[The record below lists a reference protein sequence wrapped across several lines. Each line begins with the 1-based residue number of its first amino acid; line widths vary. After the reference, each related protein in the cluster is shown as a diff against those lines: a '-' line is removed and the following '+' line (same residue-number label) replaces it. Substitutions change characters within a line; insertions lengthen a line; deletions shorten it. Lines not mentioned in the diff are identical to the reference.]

1 MTKPPLFGVSS
12 SMLLQRPL
20 LDALHF
26 ARHAG
31 LNGFEVWADH
41 PHAHPDETPADVRAT
56 LRRELAEFARVSVH
70 GPLGNASLASINP
83 GIWSESVRQ
92 YLAAVELAH
101 DIGAAVL
108 VVHPGD
114 LRDPRFFVDFTRLAE
129 EALGRLARRAEEL
142 GVVLAV
148 ENCGPYHAGVDRTAA
163 DLRSLITRTGSSH
176 VRACLDIGHA
186 AVNRNA
192 AELVELLGTDIVH
205 LHVHDNHGQRDEHLP
220 VGRGTIDFSPL
231 VPILSDFAGLAIAE
245 VVWDEANESETPEEM
260 LRAAQAGW
268 EAVRARAPR
277 GRGVAPIDRPT

>member
-1 MTKPPLFGVSS
+1 MFGVSS

-20 LDALHF
+20 REAVNFAL
-26 ARHAG
+26 RAG

-41 PHAHPDETPADVRAT
+41 PHAHPDETASGLRAA
-56 LRRELAEFARVSVH
+56 LRRDLSNFARVSVH

-83 GIWSESVRQ
+83 GIWRESVRQ
-92 YLAAVELAH
+92 YLGAIELAH

-114 LRDPRFFVDFTRLAE
+114 LRDPRFFADFARLAE

-142 GVVLAV
+142 GVMLAV
-148 ENCGPYHAGVDRTAA
+148 ENCGPYHAGVDRSAA
-163 DLRSLITRTGSSH
+163 DLRSLITRTGSSN
-176 VRACLDIGHA
+176 VKACLDVGHA

-192 AELVELLGTDIVH
+192 AELVELLGRDIVH

-220 VGRGTIDFSPL
+220 VGRGTIDFEAFL
-231 VPILSDFAGLAIAE
+231 PILADFDGLAIAE
-245 VVWDEANESETPEEM
+245 VVWDEATAFETPEAM

-268 EAVRARAPR
+268 DAVRARSLG
-277 GRGVAPIDRPT
+277 GRGVASNDRPT